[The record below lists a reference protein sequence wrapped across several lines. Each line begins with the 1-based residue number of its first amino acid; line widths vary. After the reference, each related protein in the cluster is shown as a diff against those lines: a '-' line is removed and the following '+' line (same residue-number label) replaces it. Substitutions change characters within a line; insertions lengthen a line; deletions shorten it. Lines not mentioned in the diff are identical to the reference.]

1 MSPACLIVSYARKE
15 NVLRLVNEVINARI
29 ERIYVSID
37 GPRNELIFD
46 IQSELKIELER
57 IQDSCS
63 VQICIWQR
71 RFNMGSGASVIA
83 SLDWAFATEDEVIV
97 LEDDLEVS
105 GDFFEFMKYGL
116 GEMKSLDSL
125 KIVTGTNPF
134 EELTQG
140 QYGKVNYP
148 VSWGWATNR
157 DNWQQLRALIFE
169 GAPAKLISKHV
180 IRDLY
185 WSIGRRRALLGNI
198 EAWDIP
204 LACEMCKTGFFSLIP
219 RGNLVR
225 NIGFDKFAAHTIES
239 TWPLNLPLSREI
251 HYENSKLEPRDI
263 VNLNE
268 AFEKSI
274 FKIRVRHLFS
284 WVLHRSIDRFRFKS
298 DSETLL
304 HRTQVEPFP

>member
-1 MSPACLIVSYARKE
+1 MNAACLIVSYARKE
-15 NVLRLVNEVINARI
+15 NVLRLIDEVICAKI

-37 GPRNELIFD
+37 GPRSKSIFD
-46 IQSELKIELER
+46 IQSELMIELSR
-57 IQDSCS
+57 IQDSFS
-63 VQICIWQR
+63 GEIRIWQR
-71 RFNMGSGASVIA
+71 RSNMGSGASVIA
-83 SLDWAFATEDEVIV
+83 SLDWAFESEDDVIV

-105 GDFFEFMKYGL
+105 REFFDFMEYGL
-116 GEMKSLDSL
+116 GEMKHLDSL

-134 EELTQG
+134 EEFTKG
-140 QYGKVNYP
+140 QLGRVNYP

-157 DNWQQLRALIFE
+157 ENWQQLRALIFE
-169 GAPAKLISKHV
+169 GASAKLTSRHV

-204 LACEMCKTGFFSLIP
+204 LASEMCKTGFFSLIP

-239 TWPLNLPLSREI
+239 TWPLNLPFSKEI
-251 HYENSKLEPRDI
+251 HHENSKLETVGI
-263 VNLNE
+263 VNLND

-274 FKIRVRHLFS
+274 FKIRACHLFS
-284 WVLHRSIDRFRFKS
+284 WMLHRSIDRFRFKS
-298 DSETLL
+298 NSDTLL
-304 HRTQVEPFP
+304 HRTQVEPYP